1 MASAGPW
8 CLVLAIWGEKYN
20 EHHVNELARQARA
33 NSFGLAE
40 IVLFTDRLRDG
51 IDADVR
57 QTLFPAYFHRPDFFA
72 GAYRA
77 KLAVFSR
84 DLLPRGRPCV
94 FVDLDTVVTGDLGR
108 IAALID
114 ETERCLM
121 MPPAGLGFGALRRTV
136 DWPRKGKFPVGNS
149 SLVAFHSDARHNIAE
164 AFQRLHASSVDV
176 DQIHMRVDDVFIS
189 WFHRGRIG
197 AIPNQLA
204 VSFRREFMARAR
216 FILWLRKLMPGRT
229 RRRAGLVAVT
239 LNGMA
244 SKPEQLVS
252 LRNGSVM
259 RGESGR
265 IGYWSDSYIGP
276 IRQKIISSARRLLAD
291 QAAGQDGTSSTT

>member
-1 MASAGPW
+1 MASAGHW

-20 EHHVNELARQARA
+20 GHHVNELARQARV
-33 NSFGLAE
+33 NSPGLAE

-51 IDADVR
+51 IDADIR

-84 DLLPRGRPCV
+84 DFLPRGRPCV
-94 FVDLDTVVTGDLGR
+94 FVDLDTVVTGDLGE

-114 ETERCLM
+114 STERCLM
-121 MPPAGLGFGALRRTV
+121 MPPAGLGFGAVRRLL
-136 DWPRKGKFPVGNS
+136 DWPRKDKFPVGNS

-164 AFQRLHASSVDV
+164 AFQRLHASSTDV
-176 DQIHMRVDDVFIS
+176 DKLHMVVDDVFIS
-189 WFHRGRIG
+189 WCHRGRIG
-197 AIPNQLA
+197 GIPKNLA

-216 FILWLRKLMPGRT
+216 FILWLRQLVPGRS

-244 SKPEQLVS
+244 SKPEQLIS
-252 LRNGSVM
+252 LRDGAVI
-259 RGESGR
+259 RGENGR

-276 IRQKIISSARRLLAD
+276 IRQKIIASALRLCAD
-291 QAAGQDGTSSTT
+291 AAAPPNGTSSTT